1 MDTAPEDQTPFGA
14 FSAQTSRLAQ
24 KYQALLDSATPHTL
38 YRWVATGALLTLFF
52 LRIVLAQ
59 GWYIVAYTLGIY
71 LLNLF
76 LAFLQPKI
84 DPGLSRDEDMEGGET
99 LPTKQD
105 DEFRP
110 FIRRLP
116 EFKFWHAATR
126 AIAVAFCCSW
136 SSIFDIPVFWPV
148 LVIYWLIL
156 FTLTMRRQ
164 IQHMI
169 KYRYIPFSLGKTK
182 HIATTFDKIKSTVEA
197 QNGGKELTVEDIA
210 RLKVLLPRSIRF
222 EVVSG
227 TAIDATE
234 PEDTSRRKKAKWGSW
249 DDLEFK
255 ETDTADTAQTREE
268 NGLLIF
274 QFVDADLKKGEAKSA
289 KKGNIVDDEL
299 RVPVLSHKQMLNLI
313 EKRNKRFSDA
323 VNAFLATSHKELVD
337 PIMKLEEMK
346 AAYIPDIPSAAAPA
360 QVPLTIPKD
369 RKSMAEII
377 QDIVNSD
384 WYSDQIVPDGHRTF
398 EERPAVFGDLDFSL
412 SQNLV
417 NALYNT
423 RGITRFY
430 SHQAEAINNLHV
442 GHNVIVSTST
452 SSGKSLIYQV
462 PMLHA
467 LEADPNAR
475 GMYIFPT
482 KALAQDQRRAMKDL
496 LSFLE
501 GLQAVMLETF
511 DGDTPR
517 EERDAIREHARIIFT
532 NPDMLHMTILPQHD
546 KWQTFLKQLRY
557 VVVDELHVYNGLFG
571 AHVAF
576 VMRRLRRVCASL
588 GNHDVQFIS
597 CSATVSNPVEHMRT
611 IFGVHDVKL
620 TDTDGSPSGRKEFL
634 CWNTPFLVPD
644 DPTSGRASSFTETAR
659 LFAHLIL
666 QGVKV
671 IAFCKI
677 RKQCEMLLGSIR
689 DEFRRLDRSDA
700 SKLVMGYRGGYS
712 PQDRRQIEREM
723 FEGRSLGIVAT
734 SALELGVDIGSL
746 DAVISHGFPFSIANL
761 RQQSGRAGRRNK
773 DSLSILVGDTFALD
787 QHYMRNPEEIFTKPN
802 CELQVD
808 LSNELILE
816 SHIQCA
822 AHELPVN
829 PDYDRQYFGE
839 SIHELAI
846 SRLEKGVSGLYHCN
860 SRFLPHPSR
869 HVSLR
874 EIDEI
879 SYAIIDAT
887 NGKNIVIEEIEEADV
902 FFTVYEGG
910 IFLHQGYPY
919 LVEELNLD
927 RHFARVK
934 RVHVEWRTTQRDFTD
949 VDAVETEA
957 RRPLSHNSP
966 HFAYFG
972 KMKIRT
978 LVFGYFKMDKAGKTF
993 EAVELNNPPI
1003 DRQSKGLWLDV
1014 PAEALQILKSRNM
1027 NAAAAIHAAEHALM
1041 LLLPSFVISSP
1052 GDVRTEC
1059 KNAAKE
1065 IGPQHWRGNYSNA
1078 APLAPP
1084 ARQRP
1089 ARLVFY
1095 DSRGGPSGSG
1105 IANKAFEFAPKL
1117 LNRAITRID
1126 TCPCTCPQGCAECV
1140 ANERCKEMNVVL
1152 SKAGASVILRSLAG
1166 LKIDVDELPWG
1177 EEMADQRLKYDMKGC
1192 PDLGQGR
1199 ELPAGLQTVIP
1210 ARPVGGD
1217 PARPVGGDPKKVVV
1231 YELDGDD

>member
-1 MDTAPEDQTPFGA
+1 MSARSQGQDHIEIPADKSSIETAAEKSVKAEQDDST
-14 FSAQTSRLAQ
+14 
-24 KYQALLDSATPHTL
+24 LDSSQLSSTTLSGRKRRQNPTSNSGRDTPAK
-38 YRWVATGALLTLFF
+38 RKGNGAANGARKRTKQSIPAIPWPEEFQSLSRTH
-52 LRIVLAQ
+52 RA
-59 GWYIVAYTLGIY
+59 
-71 LLNLF
+71 LNLVY
-76 LAFLQPKI
+76 
-84 DPGLSRDEDMEGGET
+84 T
-99 LPTKQD
+99 
-105 DEFRP
+105 
-110 FIRRLP
+110 
-116 EFKFWHAATR
+116 
-126 AIAVAFCCSW
+126 FCSARNH
-136 SSIFDIPVFWPV
+136 
-148 LVIYWLIL
+148 L
-156 FTLTMRRQ
+156 
-164 IQHMI
+164 
-169 KYRYIPFSLGKTK
+169 
-182 HIATTFDKIKSTVEA
+182 ATTFDKIKSAVEA
-197 QNGGKELTVEDIA
+197 QNGGKILTVEDIA
-210 RLKVLLPRSIRF
+210 RLKVLLPHSIRF
-222 EVVSG
+222 EVGDGNAVDMASS
-227 TAIDATE
+227 DH
-234 PEDTSRRKKAKWGSW
+234 TSARRNKRSSW
-249 DDLEFK
+249 DDLEPH
-255 ETDTADTAQTREE
+255 ELAGTDTTQTREE
-268 NGLLIF
+268 SGMLIF
-274 QFVDADLKKGEAKSA
+274 SFVDTDLRRGATKSA

-299 RVPVLSHKQMLNLI
+299 RIPVYTHKQMLNLI

-323 VNAFLATSHKELVD
+323 VNGFLAKCHEELID
-337 PIMKLEEMK
+337 PVLKLEEMK
-346 AAYIPDIPSAAAPA
+346 TAYIP
-360 QVPLTIPKD
+360 QVPTATASSQLPLTIPKD

-377 QDIVNSD
+377 QDIVNAD
-384 WYSDQIVPDGHRTF
+384 WYVNQIVPNGHRTF
-398 EERPAVFGDLDFSL
+398 EERPPVFGDLEFPL

-417 NALYNT
+417 NALFNT
-423 RGITRFY
+423 RGIIQFY
-430 SHQAEAINNLHV
+430 AHQAEAINNLHA
-442 GHNVIVSTST
+442 GHHVIVSTST

-482 KALAQDQRRAMKDL
+482 KALAQDQRRAMKEL

-501 GLQAVMLETF
+501 GLETVMVETF

-517 EERDAIREHARIIFT
+517 EERDVIRENARIIFT
-532 NPDMLHMTILPQHD
+532 NPDMLHVTILPHHHS
-546 KWQTFLKQLRY
+546 WQTFLKQLRY

-576 VMRRLRRVCASL
+576 VMRRLRRICSAL
-588 GNHDVQFIS
+588 GNHDVQFVS

-611 IFGVHDVKL
+611 IFGIQDVKL
-620 TDTDGSPSGRKEFL
+620 TDTDGSPSGRKEFI

-659 LFAHLIL
+659 LFAYLIL

-677 RKQCEMLLGSIR
+677 RKQCEILLGSIR

-700 SKLVMGYRGGYS
+700 SQLVMGYRGGYS

-723 FEGRSLGIVAT
+723 FEGRLLGIVAT

-746 DAVISHGFPFSIANL
+746 DAVISHGFPFSIANF

-808 LSNELILE
+808 LTNELILE
-816 SHIQCA
+816 SHLQCA
-822 AHELPVN
+822 AHEVPIE
-829 PDYDRQYFGE
+829 PGYDRQYFGE
-839 SIHELAI
+839 EIDEISL
-846 SRLEKGVSGLYHCN
+846 SRLEKDEFGLYHCN
-860 SRFLPHPSR
+860 SRFLPQPSR

-879 SYAIIDAT
+879 SYAIIDTT
-887 NGKNIVIEEIEEADV
+887 NGRNVVIEEIEEADV

-934 RVHVEWRTTQRDFTD
+934 RVHVDWRTSQRDFTD

-957 RRPLSHNSP
+957 RRPLSSNSP

-978 LVFGYFKMDKAGKTF
+978 LVFGYFKMDKAGKIF

-1003 DRQSKGLWLDV
+1003 DRQSKGFWLDV
-1014 PAEALQILKSRNM
+1014 PPEALQILKSRNM

-1065 IGPQHWRGNYSNA
+1065 IGPQHWRGNYNNA
-1078 APLAPP
+1078 TPLSPP

-1095 DSRGGPSGSG
+1095 DSRGGPTGSG
-1105 IANKAFEFAPKL
+1105 IASKAFEFAPKL

-1140 ANERCKEMNVVL
+1140 ANERCKEMNAVL

-1166 LKIDVDELPWG
+1166 MKINVDELPWG
-1177 EEMADQRLKYDMKGC
+1177 EELSDQRLKYDMKGC

-1199 ELPAGLQTVIP
+1199 ELPAGLETVI
-1210 ARPVGGD
+1210 A
-1217 PARPVGGDPKKVVV
+1217 ARPVGGDPKKVVV
-1231 YELDGDD
+1231 YDLDSDD